1 MSELEPGV
9 AKPRMNVESFN
20 LDHRL
25 VSAPYVRVAD
35 RKRLPGGDELVKYDV
50 RFTQPNQAHLEMPAV
65 HSIEHLTAELMRNH
79 TDKLIDFSPMG
90 CQTGFY
96 ALTLGLEPPQFMQ
109 ILEATFRD
117 ILAAEQVPAANEV
130 QCGWGAN
137 HSLEA
142 AQQAVSQFLAQRA
155 VWGQVM
161 AQAADEPEAA
171 SEPEAVG
178 EPEAPAAKAQAQ
190 ASEAQTP
197 VSETQAPVSEA
208 QAAATEPAN

>member
-1 MSELEPGV
+1 MSELEPCV

-79 TDKLIDFSPMG
+79 TNKLIDFSPMG

-117 ILAAEQVPAANEV
+117 ILAAKQVPAANEV

-161 AQAADEPEAA
+161 AQAA
-171 SEPEAVG
+171 G
-178 EPEAPAAKAQAQ
+178 EPEVPAVEAQA
-190 ASEAQTP
+190 AAVEAQ
-197 VSETQAPVSEA
+197 VPVSEA

>member
-79 TDKLIDFSPMG
+79 TNKLIDFSPMG

-117 ILAAEQVPAANEV
+117 ILVAEQVPAANEV

-161 AQAADEPEAA
+161 AQTVGEPEAA

-178 EPEAPAAKAQAQ
+178 EPEAPAVKAQAQ
-190 ASEAQTP
+190 ASEAQAP
-197 VSETQAPVSEA
+197 VSETQAV
-208 QAAATEPAN
+208 ATEPAN